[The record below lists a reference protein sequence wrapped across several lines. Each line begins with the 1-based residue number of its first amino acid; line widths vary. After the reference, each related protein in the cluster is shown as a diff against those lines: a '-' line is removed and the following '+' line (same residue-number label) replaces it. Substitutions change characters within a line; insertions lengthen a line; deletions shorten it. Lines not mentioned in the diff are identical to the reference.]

1 MSDIVSFEQEASD
14 VDNLKEEIVNLSFA
28 DRRRSEEPV
37 PMDPR
42 ALYNYMLKDS
52 YFPRLDLD

>member
-28 DRRRSEEPV
+28 GRRSEEPV
-37 PMDPR
+37 LMDPR

-52 YFPRLDLD
+52 YIPRLDLD

>member
-28 DRRRSEEPV
+28 GRRGSEEPV
-37 PMDPR
+37 PTDPR
-42 ALYNYMLKDS
+42 ELYTYMMKYGQVPL
-52 YFPRLDLD
+52 LDLD